1 MQLGLIA
8 SHEYLDS
15 KDSPLHRLLHRCRD
29 DVRELGLALRVPADS
44 YDAVRRISGFAD
56 HTALKSYLGD
66 RLHDIV
72 RMAAAIIDADGGDAL
87 GGIIHLTAPG
97 GESAPIPEVRALK
110 RLCLIH
116 AKPYL
121 VTAASA
127 AEWIEAERVL
137 RGLPS
142 RSLNGS
148 QHRFAD
154 QAIALIAH
162 DAWKPCMVEFVVR
175 HFALLSSFSRRICT
189 GTTGRR
195 LNDLA
200 RQQGWSR
207 DEAWAT
213 CYESGP
219 MGGDVQIA
227 DLVLSG
233 QCQQVIF
240 FHDVRVSHPHEA
252 DMLLLERAIAASTA
266 EVVYFSGAAVAYRWA
281 EAAEREM
288 RDRP

>member
-1 MQLGLIA
+1 M
-8 SHEYLDS
+8 
-15 KDSPLHRLLHRCRD
+15 RLTLC
-29 DVRELGLALRVPADS
+29 VPAEL
-44 YDAVRRISGFAD
+44 YDAIGRLSDLAD
-56 HTALKSYLGD
+56 RTALTPYPGGYF
-66 RLHDIV
+66 HDVV
-72 RMAAAIIDADGGDAL
+72 RMAAAIVDSGGRDAL
-87 GGIIHLTAPG
+87 DGVIHLTAPG
-97 GESAPIPEVRALK
+97 DESALTPEIRALK

-127 AEWIEAERVL
+127 VEWIEAERVFC
-137 RGLPS
+137 GLPS
-142 RSLNGS
+142 IFPNSLR
-148 QHRFAD
+148 HRFAE
-154 QAIALIAH
+154 QSIALIAH

-175 HFALLSSFSRRICT
+175 HFALLSGFSRRICT

-200 RQQGWSR
+200 RQQGWSGT
-207 DEAWAT
+207 EAWSI

-227 DLVLSG
+227 ELVLSG

-252 DMLLLERAIAASTA
+252 DMLLLERAIAASTV
-266 EVVYFSGAAVAYRWA
+266 EVVYFSSAAVAYRWA

>member
-1 MQLGLIA
+1 MQLGLLV
-8 SHEYLDS
+8 SREYLDDE
-15 KDSPLHRLLHRCRD
+15 DSPLHRLLHRWAAGIC
-29 DVRELGLALRVPADS
+29 EMGLTLCVPADS
-44 YDAVRRISGFAD
+44 YDAVRRIRGLSD
-56 HTALKSYLGD
+56 RSALTSYPGNHFYD
-66 RLHDIV
+66 VI
-72 RMAAAIIDADGGDAL
+72 RMATAIVDTGRSGVLDG
-87 GGIIHLTAPG
+87 IVHLAAPG
-97 GESAPIPEVRALK
+97 DESTLAPEARALK

-121 VTAASA
+121 ITAASA
-127 AEWIEAERVL
+127 VEWIEAERIIC
-137 RGLPS
+137 GLPPRPLTGS
-142 RSLNGS
+142 R
-148 QHRFAD
+148 HRFAD

-175 HFALLSSFSRRICT
+175 NFALLSSFSRRICT

-227 DLVLSG
+227 NLVLSG

-240 FHDVRVSHPHEA
+240 FHDVRVSHLHEA

-266 EVVYFSGAAVAYRWA
+266 EVVYFSSAAVAYRWA